1 METQEIPAVRV
12 LPLTDPRP
20 DPCPDALGTA
30 RRIIPSREAQT
41 YDTEQ
46 SLIGRLKACERFDYA
61 RKLLEI
67 WRQQPPAG
75 DMKPEEA
82 ERRPLWLLQ
91 QHALC
96 TYKDPDLPTE
106 VRLRRARDILGAIDE
121 AGWGE
126 SETLGLAGAIHKRWY
141 EYNAQRQHLDQAL
154 AWYRRGHE
162 RNGIGDGYAAINAA
176 FLLDVIAGQEEEE
189 ARAAGDPTSPS
200 ADARRAEA
208 SGLRTKVIDALLASG
223 DREKSKGKWWYCA
236 TLAEAYFG
244 LGAYE
249 DAREWL
255 GCGARANPAGW
266 ERESAARQFARLF
279 VIRTQRAG
287 AGDDERARAFRA
299 LSALY
304 DGRQEAVRSAFMG
317 KVGLALSGGGFRA
330 SLFHLGVLARM
341 AEADVL
347 RHVEVLSCVS
357 GGAIVGMHYY
367 LALKQMLE
375 TRPDGELTRDD
386 YVRLVRR
393 VAATFTR
400 GVQGNLRM
408 KMLAS
413 PLANLRMAWSGRASR
428 TRRLAELYEHDL
440 YDRLTPATRGDDP
453 RPEPRGPRTR
463 LAMRDLR
470 IFPRDAPTD
479 FKPRTHNWERVDKVP
494 VLVLNATTLNT
505 GHNWQFTA
513 AWMGEPPGPIDSDV
527 DGNDWLRRMPY
538 DQAPPEH
545 RGVAIGEAVAA
556 SACVPALFEPLDL
569 PGLYDGRTVRLVDG
583 GAHDNQGLA
592 SLLEQECAVILVSDA
607 SGQMLSQRDPGAHGA
622 LPALRASTISQAR
635 VRQAQHREL
644 EARHGASLVRRV
656 AFLHLLRDIPPQA
669 VDWVNCQEREADF
682 GDRARAVPEVTE
694 YGIPSEVQRALAG
707 IRTDLDAFHLA
718 EAYALMASGYRMA
731 AQYLK
736 DAFPDAPGPR
746 DGCEPWFFLQV
757 ERVLAKRQGREYARL
772 LELLRAGSSVA
783 GKAWKVTPAVSW
795 GVTLP
800 ALLLVALLLVPGI
813 AADVGLA
820 DAGPAL
826 LMTSRVLRWGL
837 VLTLAGYAL
846 GHLPFA
852 RGAGRTASRFGGLVM
867 GLLGWIV
874 ARVYLLVL
882 NPAYLRAGRLGMKEP
897 TAD

>member
-1 METQEIPAVRV
+1 METQAIPEA
-12 LPLTDPRP
+12 P
-20 DPCPDALGTA
+20 DPCPGALGTA
-30 RRIIPSREAQT
+30 RRIIPLREAQT
-41 YDTEQ
+41 YGTEQ
-46 SLIGRLKACERFDYA
+46 ELIRQLKACERFDYA

-75 DMKPEEA
+75 EIEPKEA
-82 ERRPLWLLQ
+82 ERRRLWLLQ

-96 TYKDPDLPTE
+96 TYKDPDLPTD
-106 VRLRRARDILGAIDE
+106 VRLRRAWDILGTIGE

-154 AWYRRGHE
+154 AWYQRGHE
-162 RNGIGDGYAAINAA
+162 RTGIGDGYAAINAA

-189 ARAAGDPTSPS
+189 AHAAGDPSSPS

-208 SGLRTKVIDALLASG
+208 NGLRQKVIDALLASEE
-223 DREKSKGKWWYCA
+223 REKNEGQWWYCA

-244 LGAYE
+244 RGEYE
-249 DAREWL
+249 EARRWL
-255 GCGARANPAGW
+255 ECGARARPAGW

-279 VIRTQRAG
+279 VIRTQSARP
-287 AGDDERARAFRA
+287 GDEERARAFRA

-304 DGRQEAVRSAFMG
+304 NGREQAVRSAFMG

-341 AEADVL
+341 AETDVL

-357 GGAIVGMHYY
+357 GGSIVGMHYY
-367 LALKQMLE
+367 LALKEMLE
-375 TRPDGELTRDD
+375 SRPDGELTRDD
-386 YVRLVRR
+386 YVELVRR

-413 PLANLRMAWSGRASR
+413 PLANLRMAWSGHASR

-440 YDRLTPATRGDDP
+440 YDRLTPQARGDGP
-453 RPEPRGPRTR
+453 RPEPRGQDPRPGSRARRAR
-463 LAMRDLR
+463 LAMNDLR
-470 IFPRDAPTD
+470 IFPRGAPAD

-494 VLVLNATTLNT
+494 VMVLNATTLNT

-538 DQAPPEH
+538 GEAPPEH
-545 RGVAIGEAVAA
+545 ERVAIGEAVAA
-556 SACVPALFEPLDL
+556 SSCVPALFEPLDL

-592 SLLEQECAVILVSDA
+592 SLLEQECTVIVVSDA
-607 SGQMLSQRDPGAHGA
+607 SGQMLSQLDPGAHGA
-622 LPALRASTISQAR
+622 LPALRAASISQAR
-635 VRQAQHREL
+635 VRQAQNREL
-644 EARHGASLVRRV
+644 EARHGASLVRGV
-656 AFLHLLRDIPPQA
+656 TFLHLLRDIPPQA
-669 VDWVNCQEREADF
+669 VDWVGCKEREADF
-682 GDRARAVPEVTE
+682 GDHARTVPEVTE
-694 YGIPSEVQRALAG
+694 YGIPSEVQRSLAG

-718 EAYALMASGYRMA
+718 EAYALMTSGYRMA
-731 AQYLK
+731 AQYLGK
-736 DAFPDAPGPR
+736 AFPDTPDPGDR
-746 DGCEPWFFLQV
+746 REPWFFLQV
-757 ERVLAKRQGREYARL
+757 EDVLARRKGPEYQRL
-772 LELLRAGSSVA
+772 VELLRAGSSVA
-783 GKAWKVTPAVSW
+783 GKAWKVTPAMAW
-795 GVTLP
+795 GLTVPVLLLL
-800 ALLLVALLLVPGI
+800 ALLIVPGI

-820 DAGPAL
+820 DVAPAL
-826 LMTSRVLRWGL
+826 LVTSRALRWGL
-837 VLTLAGYAL
+837 VLAVAGYAL

-852 RGAGRTASRFGGLVM
+852 RGVGRTASRFGGLVM
-867 GLLGWIV
+867 GVVGWIV

-897 TAD
+897 PAG